1 MTPTSAIGRAK
12 GAGFGRYRTTHGALL
27 LERRRAG
34 FTLVE
39 LMVTVAVVGLA
50 AGAVVLSAQPTQP
63 SAVRTAERFAARL
76 AEARSEA
83 ILSNRPVAVTVGED
97 GYRFSVMQGRA
108 WIAAPRPLNDQVWD
122 EGVMSPGA
130 AERWTF
136 DPTGAVEPASRGL
149 SRDGRTAVVLIDE
162 AGQVRVEGA
171 TAGDG

>member
-1 MTPTSAIGRAK
+1 MTPTSATGKAR
-12 GAGFGRYRTTHGALL
+12 GSEG
-27 LERRRAG
+27 RRRRSG

-39 LMVTVAVVGLA
+39 LMVTVAVIGLA
-50 AGAVVLSAQPTQP
+50 AGAVVMTAMPSQP

-83 ILSNRPVAVTVGED
+83 ILSNRPVSATVD
-97 GYRFSVMQGRA
+97 QAGYRFSILQGRD
-108 WIAAPRPLNDQVWD
+108 WVAAGRPLTGQAWE
-122 EGVMSPGA
+122 EGVTSSGP

-136 DPTGAVEPASRGL
+136 DPTGAVEPASRSI
-149 SRDGRTAVVLIDE
+149 SREGVTAVVRIDE